1 MFPCEFCEIL
11 RTALLRNVF
20 KERVA
25 ERVLLIT
32 LLLFDYAHN

>member
-1 MFPCEFCEIL
+1 MFPCEFREIL

-25 ERVLLIT
+25 ETCSINYIIA
-32 LLLFDYAHN
+32 F